1 MATQCTL
8 HAKALREYFAMMMH
22 GRNAHQVPGRT
33 HRNRGAYRAELCVVA
48 PTSYE
53 LRQLSIHQPSRTLK
67 LGTPFRAAFIPVVL
81 EASCGPC
88 GVFNPA
94 FPLFVMGPEDC
105 FDLIAQVLY
114 VPEFVIRAFVTA

>member
-1 MATQCTL
+1 MESNW
-8 HAKALREYFAMMMH
+8 R
-22 GRNAHQVPGRT
+22 
-33 HRNRGAYRAELCVVA
+33 
-48 PTSYE
+48 PTSGFRSSE
-53 LRQLSIHQPSRTLK
+53 GSRGTSSSCPIAQPVTLSGQLGIHQPSRTLK

-88 GVFNPA
+88 GVFSPA

>member
-1 MATQCTL
+1 MLRYLPVGSRGTSPITQP
-8 HAKALREYFAMMMH
+8 
-22 GRNAHQVPGRT
+22 VPLSG
-33 HRNRGAYRAELCVVA
+33 
-48 PTSYE
+48 
-53 LRQLSIHQPSRTLK
+53 QLAIHQPSRTLK

-81 EASCGPC
+81 EASCWTL
-88 GVFNPA
+88 GVLSPV